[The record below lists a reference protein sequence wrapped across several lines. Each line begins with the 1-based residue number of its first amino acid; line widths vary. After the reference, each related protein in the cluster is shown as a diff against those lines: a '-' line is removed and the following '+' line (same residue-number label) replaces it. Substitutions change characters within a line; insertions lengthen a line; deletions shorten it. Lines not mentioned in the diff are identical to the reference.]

1 MSCADPFDTVAE
13 ALRCEREDLSIN
25 SAKYR
30 THGWDSFGH
39 LAVILALEQTYGI
52 SIDDASVEKYATMT
66 AIVQLFENQRYV
78 EAQ

>member
-1 MSCADPFDTVAE
+1 MSCPDPFDIVAV

-25 SAKYR
+25 SARYR

-39 LAVILALEQTYGI
+39 LAVILELERACGI
-52 SIDDASVEKYATMT
+52 LIDDASVEKYATMT
-66 AIVQLFENQRYV
+66 AIVELFEKHCYV